1 MKRSEKIVIGS
12 VLIIL
17 GVIFALNALEITDI
31 DIFFKGWWTLFIIVP
46 SFIGLFH
53 KDERSMSIVPFIVG
67 VLLLL
72 GAQGLLS
79 FATIWKL
86 IIPVI
91 LICIGVAI
99 LFKDNL
105 SKKATEKMK
114 ELNANRNNLESY
126 SSIFG
131 SQQASFENREFVGAN
146 LNASFGSVDLN
157 LRKATITKDVI
168 INANAIFGGVTII
181 VPENVNIEVKSSPI
195 FGGVTNKAKAQYNES
210 LPTLYIDGTAVFGE
224 IDIR

>member
-86 IIPVI
+86 IIPVV

-114 ELNANRNNLESY
+114 ELNATRNNLETY
-126 SSIFG
+126 SSVFG
-131 SQQASFENREFVGAN
+131 SQQASFEDREFIGAN

-157 LRKATITKDVI
+157 LKKATIKKDVI
-168 INANAIFGGVTII
+168 VNANAIFGGITII

-195 FGGVTNKAKAQYNES
+195 FGGVTNKAKVQYNES